1 MFLISLRLRRQT
13 LRQLFFFFFC
23 ISAEI
28 LTRSLPVLT
37 KRASLSLLTKKSFT
51 LKSLVCE
58 AKYVF
63 SSSSDYL
70 SSLFCLHIP
79 AVILTIIHSSVSFI
93 FPAWVINTKS
103 PFHVIILIDK
113 NCYSRGINFKTL
125 TWEARETRLVKQCS
139 SHDPTTSIAVYQVT
153 GSWVGFSLENKKN
166 SRALHYLKESTRSTE
181 FKVLSTRSTELNT
194 C

>member
-13 LRQLFFFFFC
+13 LRQLFFFFFLHFC
-23 ISAEI
+23 RNSDQ
-28 LTRSLPVLT
+28 VLT
-37 KRASLSLLTKKSFT
+37 SPYKESLTFLANKKILHSE
-51 LKSLVCE
+51 K
-58 AKYVF
+58 
-63 SSSSDYL
+63 
-70 SSLFCLHIP
+70 SSLWGQICFLFFQWLSIFSVLFAHTCSNPDHY
-79 AVILTIIHSSVSFI
+79 SSVSFI

-153 GSWVGFSLENKKN
+153 GSWVGFSLKNKKQQ
-166 SRALHYLKESTRSTE
+166 SPTLSERKHKYWVQSLELH
-181 FKVLSTRSTELNT
+181 T